1 MAEYDRS
8 ATGPLPVDAGPRRA
22 ENIFDMSPEDFRA
35 SLGEM
40 QALGHDTDALMRQ
53 YRARNSIF
61 APINN
66 AAAAQQQDL
75 ADSGRSSVLGGL
87 LSKPE
92 GATGLDAVRGLERE
106 GWRGLLGAG
115 QQVGQAI
122 DAPAA
127 AYQGLIPQADVNM
140 EALNTAGL
148 AMGAGGAATAPSGA
162 LRSGLARGAGFDDI
176 KAAFPDV
183 RIDIGG
189 SPETG
194 FTLGKIIVPEGGR
207 GAGVGTQVMEAIT
220 RRADELGGQVNLT
233 PSADFGGNVG
243 RLRDFYARQGFVRNT
258 GRNRDFSTQ
267 EDMYRTAQA
276 NASQSGG
283 LLGAGLAREVA
294 ESPAQGVARLLRE
307 GRASEVTD
315 DVLARLSPNDNAE
328 LFRLYDEG
336 ATGMDLPMDQAS
348 RLARADSG
356 GFDTGTP
363 LYHGAREPFDS
374 FTPSERGFTGP
385 GVYTTP
391 IADDASGY
399 AMDHG
404 VIGQNGLEIYGPSG
418 RFIDERD
425 YSKAVSNTPN
435 EGDALSY
442 QDRQGLASAELQSQ
456 GVNGVDVSIVSPQR
470 FDDSGLHMAQRAI
483 FDPSNIRSTNARFDP
498 RLSSNA
504 NLLAANAS
512 QSGGLLGAGL
522 SEAQRQARD
531 ILDMRAAGNARS
543 VTDDMMSR
551 ADDQYMF
558 DNTPLDMGV
567 RARTDR
573 AQAGGFDTGTPLYR
587 GDDGRLDSFRTGYLA
602 RENIGVT
609 TSDSPNV
616 AATYLTK
623 DDSAMYPV
631 ISSAQNRLEL
641 DAEGRNWTGVPADA
655 STNRGILSEVIDPE
669 NYLDEDNL
677 FDFYNGTNVDWGDGT
692 STEMAMS
699 NTNNISRAAQDAGF
713 DEVRFAN
720 IVDRGGAGRWH
731 TGPANDPQT
740 TVMTASPANI
750 RSRFARFDPEF
761 SHLSNLSAANASPTA
776 GLLAMQQEPERETRL
791 PFMEMLRGLLR

>member
-22 ENIFDMSPEDFRA
+22 ESIFDLSPEDFRA

-53 YRARNSIF
+53 YRARNSPF
-61 APINN
+61 AGINN
-66 AAAAQQQDL
+66 AAAAQAQDL
-75 ADSGRSSVLGGL
+75 ADSGRRSVLGGL

-92 GATGLDAVRGLERE
+92 GATGLDAIRGLERE

-115 QQVGQAI
+115 QQVGQAF

-127 AYQGLIPQADVNM
+127 AYQGLIPDQDVNM
-140 EALNTAGL
+140 EALNTAGM

-283 LLGAGLAREVA
+283 LLGAGL
-294 ESPAQGVARLLRE
+294 
-307 GRASEVTD
+307 
-315 DVLARLSPNDNAE
+315 
-328 LFRLYDEG
+328 
-336 ATGMDLPMDQAS
+336 
-348 RLARADSG
+348 
-356 GFDTGTP
+356 
-363 LYHGAREPFDS
+363 
-374 FTPSERGFTGP
+374 
-385 GVYTTP
+385 
-391 IADDASGY
+391 
-399 AMDHG
+399 
-404 VIGQNGLEIYGPSG
+404 
-418 RFIDERD
+418 
-425 YSKAVSNTPN
+425 
-435 EGDALSY
+435 
-442 QDRQGLASAELQSQ
+442 
-456 GVNGVDVSIVSPQR
+456 
-470 FDDSGLHMAQRAI
+470 
-483 FDPSNIRSTNARFDP
+483 
-498 RLSSNA
+498 
-504 NLLAANAS
+504 
-512 QSGGLLGAGL
+512 

-558 DNTPLDMGV
+558 DNTPLPM
-567 RARTDR
+567 
-573 AQAGGFDTGTPLYR
+573 
-587 GDDGRLDSFRTGYLA
+587 
-602 RENIGVT
+602 
-609 TSDSPNV
+609 
-616 AATYLTK
+616 
-623 DDSAMYPV
+623 
-631 ISSAQNRLEL
+631 
-641 DAEGRNWTGVPADA
+641 
-655 STNRGILSEVIDPE
+655 
-669 NYLDEDNL
+669 DE
-677 FDFYNGTNVDWGDGT
+677 
-692 STEMAMS
+692 A
-699 NTNNISRAAQDAGF
+699 SRAARADVGGFGGDLYHGTAEEYGINSFDVSKAGSVSQQPNERAIFATDSPDAASW
-713 DEVRFAN
+713 FAN
-720 IVDRGGAGRWH
+720 YADPDGELTTYGGATMG
-731 TGPANDPQT
+731 
-740 TVMTASPANI
+740 TVMPVMRRGDYQTLDFRGQPYGNSRMERGLESARRAGADGVSVRGMRENLDGFNPIINQEAIFDPTNI

-776 GLLAMQQEPERETRL
+776 GLLAMQQEQDKPL

>member
-22 ENIFDMSPEDFRA
+22 ESIFDLSPEDFRA

-53 YRARNSIF
+53 YRARNSPF
-61 APINN
+61 AGINN
-66 AAAAQQQDL
+66 AAAAQQQGL
-75 ADSGRSSVLGGL
+75 ADSGRRPVLGGL

-92 GATGLDAVRGLERE
+92 GATGLDAIRGLERE

-115 QQVGQAI
+115 QQVGQAF

-127 AYQGLIPQADVNM
+127 AYQGVIPQADVNM
-140 EALNTAGL
+140 EALNTAGM

-283 LLGAGLAREVA
+283 LLGAGL
-294 ESPAQGVARLLRE
+294 
-307 GRASEVTD
+307 
-315 DVLARLSPNDNAE
+315 
-328 LFRLYDEG
+328 
-336 ATGMDLPMDQAS
+336 
-348 RLARADSG
+348 
-356 GFDTGTP
+356 
-363 LYHGAREPFDS
+363 
-374 FTPSERGFTGP
+374 
-385 GVYTTP
+385 
-391 IADDASGY
+391 
-399 AMDHG
+399 
-404 VIGQNGLEIYGPSG
+404 
-418 RFIDERD
+418 
-425 YSKAVSNTPN
+425 
-435 EGDALSY
+435 
-442 QDRQGLASAELQSQ
+442 
-456 GVNGVDVSIVSPQR
+456 
-470 FDDSGLHMAQRAI
+470 
-483 FDPSNIRSTNARFDP
+483 
-498 RLSSNA
+498 
-504 NLLAANAS
+504 
-512 QSGGLLGAGL
+512 

-543 VTDDMMSR
+543 VTDDMMAR

-558 DNTPLDMGV
+558 DNTPLPM
-567 RARTDR
+567 
-573 AQAGGFDTGTPLYR
+573 
-587 GDDGRLDSFRTGYLA
+587 
-602 RENIGVT
+602 
-609 TSDSPNV
+609 
-616 AATYLTK
+616 
-623 DDSAMYPV
+623 
-631 ISSAQNRLEL
+631 
-641 DAEGRNWTGVPADA
+641 
-655 STNRGILSEVIDPE
+655 
-669 NYLDEDNL
+669 DE
-677 FDFYNGTNVDWGDGT
+677 
-692 STEMAMS
+692 A
-699 NTNNISRAAQDAGF
+699 SRAARADVGGFGGDLYHGSNADFAAFDPKMTEAGLQGRGAYAAQGPDDTLRFLDDEADGASIMPARMSGDTYSSDAASRIDPMT
-713 DEVRFAN
+713 DEGRGLLNRFN
-720 IVDRGGAGRWH
+720 LKPNRNYSGDNGGVGEQIYDLERRRAGRSVPEYTPDWIAEIH
-731 TGPANDPQT
+731 RLQNDRLASAGYGNRIDEYTGYQMALD
-740 TVMTASPANI
+740 PANI

-776 GLLAMQQEPERETRL
+776 GLLASGAQEQDKPL

>member
-22 ENIFDMSPEDFRA
+22 ESIFDLSPADFRA

-40 QALGHDTDALMRQ
+40 QAMGHDTDALMRQ
-53 YRARNSIF
+53 YRAVNSPF
-61 APINN
+61 AGINN
-66 AAAAQQQDL
+66 AAAAQQQGL
-75 ADSGRSSVLGGL
+75 ADSGRRSVLGGL

-92 GATGLDAVRGLERE
+92 GAIGMDALAGLEFE
-106 GWRGLLGAG
+106 GLGGLLGAG
-115 QQVGQAI
+115 QAIGQGL
-122 DAPAA
+122 DAPSAA
-127 AYQGLIPQADVNM
+127 AQGLIPQADVNM
-140 EALNTAGL
+140 EALNTAGM

-283 LLGAGLAREVA
+283 LLGAGL
-294 ESPAQGVARLLRE
+294 
-307 GRASEVTD
+307 
-315 DVLARLSPNDNAE
+315 
-328 LFRLYDEG
+328 
-336 ATGMDLPMDQAS
+336 
-348 RLARADSG
+348 
-356 GFDTGTP
+356 
-363 LYHGAREPFDS
+363 
-374 FTPSERGFTGP
+374 
-385 GVYTTP
+385 
-391 IADDASGY
+391 
-399 AMDHG
+399 
-404 VIGQNGLEIYGPSG
+404 
-418 RFIDERD
+418 
-425 YSKAVSNTPN
+425 
-435 EGDALSY
+435 
-442 QDRQGLASAELQSQ
+442 
-456 GVNGVDVSIVSPQR
+456 
-470 FDDSGLHMAQRAI
+470 
-483 FDPSNIRSTNARFDP
+483 
-498 RLSSNA
+498 
-504 NLLAANAS
+504 
-512 QSGGLLGAGL
+512 

-558 DNTPLDMGV
+558 DNTPLPMDEASRLA
-567 RARTDR
+567 RAD
-573 AQAGGFDTGTPLYR
+573 AGGFDAGTPLYHGTRR
-587 GDDGRLDSFRTGYLA
+587 GFDNFDNSFIGDSTDNGYYGVGAYASATPRSVDSYALRGYENSPYDGFGDPKISPQVYPITSRGRFVDYLREIGSKTA
-602 RENIGVT
+602 R
-609 TSDSPNV
+609 SPTE
-616 AATYLTK
+616 AASLTNEIESMGRQGADIISPK
-623 DDSAMYPV
+623 GV
-631 ISSAQNRLEL
+631 ISER
-641 DAEGRNWTGVPADA
+641 
-655 STNRGILSEVIDPE
+655 VI
-669 NYLDEDNL
+669 
-677 FDFYNGTNVDWGDGT
+677 YNP
-692 STEMAMS
+692 S
-699 NTNNISRAAQDAGF
+699 
-713 DEVRFAN
+713 
-720 IVDRGGAGRWH
+720 
-731 TGPANDPQT
+731 
-740 TVMTASPANI
+740 NI

-776 GLLAMQQEPERETRL
+776 GLLASGAQEQDKPL

>member
-22 ENIFDMSPEDFRA
+22 ENIFDLSPEDFRA

-66 AAAAQQQDL
+66 AAAAQQQGL

-92 GATGLDAVRGLERE
+92 GATGIDAIMGLERE

-115 QQVGQAI
+115 QQVGQAF

-127 AYQGLIPQADVNM
+127 AYQGLIPESDRIAEAVNV
-140 EALNTAGL
+140 AGVT
-148 AMGAGGAATAPSGA
+148 MGAGGAATAPRGA
-162 LRSGLARGAGFDDI
+162 LRS
-176 KAAFPDV
+176 
-183 RIDIGG
+183 
-189 SPETG
+189 
-194 FTLGKIIVPEGGR
+194 
-207 GAGVGTQVMEAIT
+207 
-220 RRADELGGQVNLT
+220 
-233 PSADFGGNVG
+233 
-243 RLRDFYARQGFVRNT
+243 
-258 GRNRDFSTQ
+258 
-267 EDMYRTAQA
+267 
-276 NASQSGG
+276 
-283 LLGAGLAREVA
+283 GLAREVA

-336 ATGMDLPMDQAS
+336 ATGIDMPMDAAS
-348 RLARADSG
+348 RAARADAAGFG
-356 GFDTGTP
+356 GDA
-363 LYHGAREPFDS
+363 YHGTTADFPAFDMGRNR
-374 FTPSERGFTGP
+374 PGMAGP
-385 GVYTTP
+385 GVYTADAPYTAEGYAGLDVNNVAAGFADGGQMQQLRLRGDRMP
-391 IADDASGY
+391 TTMRDMAQGDGTYVQNVNSAAYRAADDGY
-399 AMDHG
+399 AGMD
-404 VIGQNGLEIYGPSG
+404 VATNAGPRIQTTFG
-418 RFIDERD
+418 
-425 YSKAVSNTPN
+425 
-435 EGDALSY
+435 
-442 QDRQGLASAELQSQ
+442 
-456 GVNGVDVSIVSPQR
+456 
-470 FDDSGLHMAQRAI
+470 
-483 FDPSNIRSTNARFDP
+483 PSNIRSTNARFDP

-558 DNTPLDMGV
+558 EHTPLDMGAEARMA
-567 RARTDR
+567 RAD
-573 AQAGGFDTGTPLYR
+573 AGGFDAGTPLYHGARQPFDTFIPSEDGFTGPGVYTTPRAEDASDYALDWGVQGQNVMPLR
-587 GDDGRLDSFRTGYLA
+587 GKADGFVDAKDFRDAISETYNSPGYGEYPQARQATARRLADEGATGVDLINYG
-602 RENIGVT
+602 E
-609 TSDSPNV
+609 TSDGYGPYV
-616 AATYLTK
+616 AQR
-623 DDSAMYPV
+623 SFF
-631 ISSAQNRLEL
+631 
-641 DAEGRNWTGVPADA
+641 
-655 STNRGILSEVIDPE
+655 DP
-669 NYLDEDNL
+669 
-677 FDFYNGTNVDWGDGT
+677 
-692 STEMAMS
+692 S
-699 NTNNISRAAQDAGF
+699 
-713 DEVRFAN
+713 
-720 IVDRGGAGRWH
+720 
-731 TGPANDPQT
+731 
-740 TVMTASPANI
+740 NI

-776 GLLAMQQEPERETRL
+776 GLLASGAQEQDKPL

>member
-22 ENIFDMSPEDFRA
+22 ESIFDMSPADFRA

-66 AAAAQQQDL
+66 AAAAQAQDL

-315 DVLARLSPNDNAE
+315 DMLARLSPNDNAE
-328 LFRLYDEG
+328 LFRMYDEG

-404 VIGQNGLEIYGPSG
+404 VIGQNGLEVYGPSG

-425 YSKAVSNTPN
+425 YSKAVSDTPN

-543 VTDDMMSR
+543 VTDDMMAR

-558 DNTPLDMGV
+558 GNTPLPMNEASRLA
-567 RARTDR
+567 RARD
-573 AQAGGFDTGTPLYR
+573 GGFDTGTPLYHG
-587 GDDGRLDSFRTGYLA
+587 GDSGISAMDPDVASGKDYDTG
-602 RENIGVT
+602 VWT
-609 TSDSPNV
+609 TSDPYNANRYAGSRTEGVSQNV
-616 AATYLTK
+616 
-623 DDSAMYPV
+623 DDLGSVYPLLADTSGYG
-631 ISSAQNRLEL
+631 ITDFR
-641 DAEGRNWTGVPADA
+641 GRNWGDAPERAAIRGGGQPYQEISKIREDWASWPYTGEAVRAARDTGRTGLDIRNVVDIGDQFPHKSHIGLGDETA
-655 STNRGILSEVIDPE
+655 SSVVAIDP
-669 NYLDEDNL
+669 
-677 FDFYNGTNVDWGDGT
+677 
-692 STEMAMS
+692 
-699 NTNNISRAAQDAGF
+699 
-713 DEVRFAN
+713 
-720 IVDRGGAGRWH
+720 
-731 TGPANDPQT
+731 T
-740 TVMTASPANI
+740 TL

-776 GLLAMQQEPERETRL
+776 GLLAMQQEQDKPL